1 VVESAIDACHG
12 FDCAIR
18 FNWAQTVCADRK
30 SWRCKQAKKGEVM
43 NKALVAIVTGL
54 SLATL
59 CTAAGAQQLPKSG
72 SINWHTGW

>member
-1 VVESAIDACHG
+1 
-12 FDCAIR
+12 
-18 FNWAQTVCADRK
+18 
-30 SWRCKQAKKGEVM
+30 M